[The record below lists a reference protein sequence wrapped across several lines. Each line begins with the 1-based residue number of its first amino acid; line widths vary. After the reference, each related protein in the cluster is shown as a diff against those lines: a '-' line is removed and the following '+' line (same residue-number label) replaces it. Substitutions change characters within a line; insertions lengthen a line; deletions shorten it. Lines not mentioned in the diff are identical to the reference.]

1 MEPISGVVTVKQDPD
16 MVEHWVVP
24 LRLAQSRSN
33 VTSLDVTD
41 GHRSPGKS
49 SRSMRP
55 KTSSSGDPKHK
66 WKRKS
71 KNDDW
76 TEVSDHE
83 ERRRIQNRIA
93 QRKFR
98 KSDCVVLP
106 KPEIANAS
114 HRTPHHPIP
123 G

>member
-24 LRLAQSRSN
+24 LRLAPSRSN

-55 KTSSSGDPKHK
+55 KTSSSGDPNHK

-83 ERRRIQNRIA
+83 ERGRVRGRGARRGGRGA
-93 QRKFR
+93 GGGGRPGPGGAGAAR
-98 KSDCVVLP
+98 GAP
-106 KPEIANAS
+106 
-114 HRTPHHPIP
+114 RRPI
-123 G
+123 